1 MGVIDKLEALF
12 PGRGALAA
20 GILRNSGILIDEEP
34 VAVEPPT
41 PEPESAIVEGGDVV

>member
-1 MGVIDKLEALF
+1 MIDKLEALF

-34 VAVEPPT
+34 VAVEPPS
-41 PEPESAIVEGGDVV
+41 EPESAIVEGGDVV